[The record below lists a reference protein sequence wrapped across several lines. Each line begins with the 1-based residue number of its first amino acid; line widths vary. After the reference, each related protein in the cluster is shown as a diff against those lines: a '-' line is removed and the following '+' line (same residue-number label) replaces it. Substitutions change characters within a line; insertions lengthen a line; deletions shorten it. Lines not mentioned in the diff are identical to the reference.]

1 MQVSRRTS
9 QGVPGA
15 PPYPVPVDQQTS
27 DVAATSALVHDMRR
41 LLMTYRFGMDEL
53 MTKILVLR
61 DEFREIRDYNPIEHI
76 GSRVKSIESI
86 VDKANRK
93 GIPLTPDGLR
103 AGMFDI
109 AGIRITC
116 GFVSDIARVRD
127 LLVGQADL
135 TLVEERDYI
144 THGKENGYKSLH
156 LILQVPVFLSDR
168 VENVTVEVQI
178 RTIAMD
184 FWASLEHK
192 IHYKYGHDVPL
203 HLVTELKLAADVASQ
218 LDRSM
223 ERIHDEVLEYTRQ
236 EAALQSDQ
244 GADLPFPVPTM
255 VWEALHQATE
265 LQRQGTGGEG

>member
-1 MQVSRRTS
+1 
-9 QGVPGA
+9 
-15 PPYPVPVDQQTS
+15 
-27 DVAATSALVHDMRR
+27 MRR
-41 LLMTYRFGMDEL
+41 LLMTYRFGLDEL
-53 MTKILVLR
+53 MTKIVVLR

-86 VDKANRK
+86 IGKAQRK

-103 AGMFDI
+103 EGMFDI

-116 GFVSDIARVRD
+116 GFVSDITRVRD
-127 LLVGQADL
+127 LLVGQSDL

-144 THGKENGYKSLH
+144 THGKPNGYKSLH
-156 LILQVPVFLSDR
+156 LIFQVPVFLSDR

-192 IHYKYGHDVPL
+192 IHYKYGHDVPK
-203 HLVTELKLAADVASQ
+203 HLITELRLASDVASQ

-223 ERIHDEVLEYTRQ
+223 ERIHDEVLEYTRLQ
-236 EAALQSDQ
+236 QASGVDPYDEA
-244 GADLPFPVPTM
+244 FPIPTM
-255 VWEALHQATE
+255 ALEALREMTDV
-265 LQRQGTGGEG
+265 QREGGAGER